1 MTKRP
6 IDESNSIVLD
16 FIRGT
21 SAQLVVLGHLLSFYG
36 LMQIHNIPRI
46 QNFGVMIFFVLS
58 GFLITQTTILKG
70 KEYGFKN
77 YLVDRFSR
85 IYSAFLPALLLILVT
100 DFFLRQYGAYNPKYD
115 YSLKSFFGNV
125 FMLQAHPMFRFLGV
139 QTFGSARPFW
149 TVSVEWFI
157 YIFFGIMYY
166 LSFKQV
172 ITKITGLILLGMS
185 FMMVFYY
192 LGGSQQGLSYY
203 WFLGFASTYIYNEHK
218 LEIRNKLSYFGLLAV
233 LILGLVFRIYNLN
246 LIELYDIGLAIN
258 FTLILL
264 LLLNPSNH
272 LDFILKSQNFQSF
285 SKWLASYSY
294 SLYLVHYTYI
304 EVFKQSLHFNNVY
317 LDILVLFFLVNLVSY
332 LFYLLFEQRH
342 ILFRKALKK
351 VVV

>member
-1 MTKRP
+1 MSKRP
-6 IDESNSIVLD
+6 IDGSNSTVLD
-16 FIRGT
+16 FIRGI

-36 LMQIHNIPRI
+36 VMQTHNILRI

-70 KEYGFKN
+70 KEYGYKN

-85 IYSAFLPALLLILVT
+85 IYSAFLPALLLILLT
-100 DFFLRQYGAYNPKYD
+100 DYFLRKYGVYNPKYD
-115 YSLKSFFGNV
+115 FSIKTFFGNV
-125 FMLQAHPMFRFLGV
+125 FMLQAHPLFRFLGI

-166 LSFKQV
+166 LPFKQMF
-172 ITKITGLILLGMS
+172 TKITSLILLGLS

-192 LGGSQQGLSYY
+192 LGGSQQGLSYF

-218 LEIRNKLSYFGLLAV
+218 LEIKSKPGYFGLLFMLV
-233 LILGLVFRIYNLN
+233 LGLAFRVYNLK
-246 LIELYDIGLAIN
+246 LIELYDLGIAIN

-264 LLLNPSNH
+264 LLLNPSEH
-272 LDFILKSQNFQSF
+272 LDFILKHQGFRSF

-304 EVFKQSLHFNNVY
+304 EVFKQSLSFNNVY
-317 LDILVLFFLVNLVSY
+317 LDILVLFVLVNLVSY
-332 LFYLLFEQRH
+332 LFYLLFERRH